1 MSKFIEVNLEKCTA
15 CRLCEFACSTHHFS
29 EINPAKSRIKVSI
42 VSKDFFY
49 YPNVCQQCGRAP
61 CVKACPEEN
70 ALVYNEQTGAIEV
83 NADDCIGC
91 RMCVR
96 ACPFGAMGFDKREKL
111 ADKCDLCGGDP
122 ECVKHCFYG
131 ALEFKEPDKT
141 VFDMN
146 HTYVNKVKDAYLQE
160 VPK

>member
-1 MSKFIEVNLEKCTA
+1 MSKYIEVNIEKCTA
-15 CRLCEFACSTHHFS
+15 CRLCEFACSTHHFE

-49 YPNVCQQCGRAP
+49 YPNVCQQCGRAL
-61 CVKACPEEN
+61 CVEACPQED
-70 ALVYNEQTGAIEV
+70 ALVRNQKTGAIDV
-83 NADDCIGC
+83 NSDDCIGC

-96 ACPFGAMGFDKREKL
+96 ACPFGAMGYDKEKKL

-131 ALEFKEPDKT
+131 ALEFKDPEKT
-141 VFDMN
+141 MFDMN
-146 HTYVNKVKDAYLQE
+146 RTYVGKVKNAYLQE
-160 VPK
+160 VQE